1 MSGITGS
8 SINAATRFPILLPD
22 YFLPSIASTMPTRL
36 VCIYTLVTT
45 FVRDVVISARYTIR
59 VLR

>member
-1 MSGITGS
+1 MTPASGITISLGKGIQQLS
-8 SINAATRFPILLPD
+8 MA
-22 YFLPSIASTMPTRL
+22 IASTMPTRL

-45 FVRDVVISARYTIR
+45 FVRDVVIAARYTIR